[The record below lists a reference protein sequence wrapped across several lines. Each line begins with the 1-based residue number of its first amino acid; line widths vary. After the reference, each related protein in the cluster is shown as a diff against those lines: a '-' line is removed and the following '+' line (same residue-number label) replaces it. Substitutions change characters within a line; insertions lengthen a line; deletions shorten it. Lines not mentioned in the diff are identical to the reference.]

1 MVHGVVEGLAKWR
14 AAVEGAL
21 SEVVLVA
28 LSRARASNEF
38 TVPRSLLIYVVS
50 DMLHE
55 QIKPLVLPQPDE
67 PVLRKS

>member
-1 MVHGVVEGLAKWR
+1 M
-14 AAVEGAL
+14 EGAL